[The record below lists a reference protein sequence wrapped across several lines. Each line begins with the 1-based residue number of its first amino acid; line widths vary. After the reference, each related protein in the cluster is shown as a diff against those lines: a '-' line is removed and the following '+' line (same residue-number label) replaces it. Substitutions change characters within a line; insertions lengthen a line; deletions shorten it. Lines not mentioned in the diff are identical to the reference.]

1 MDKKSGRHSSISR
14 KILMGLGVVWI
25 VTVLIVFLNIS
36 ALKIINGY
44 NNDLI
49 SIIGQSGENVTSQND
64 IGSEVEYI
72 EQRATVRIEGTITFN
87 YVLLILITIFAII
100 ILFIMSKTISNPAKS
115 AKEQLEGLAQTIR
128 DGHGE
133 LGRRI
138 QIDSNDEIGDLCD
151 GINDFVGI
159 LENVI
164 GTISTVSGNVNK
176 SINAINKGI
185 ENSNE
190 NANNVSAVMEELASS
205 MEVVSNSADDA
216 AQGVNDV
223 EIAVKDM
230 ADSTKAGEQFIFQVK
245 ERAENAKVAA
255 QKKCEIIDANILK
268 QKEIMSVAINDSSKV
283 KDIESLTEDILTIAA
298 QTNLLA
304 LNASIEAARAGE
316 AGKGFAVVADEIRE
330 LADSSRETANNIQ
343 GISVNVISA
352 VDKLIQNSSD
362 LMEFIGKDVVKDFH
376 MFEQIADSYDNDA
389 DKMNEIIHNYGE
401 KAESIRCAIDT
412 MTQNVNDIA
421 STVGQCATGIESAA
435 QDTCSLV
442 NLISDIKGQS
452 DDNTSNIDM
461 LSDET
466 KRFVIK

>member
-49 SIIGQSGENVTSQND
+49 SIIGQSGENVTSQNG

-72 EQRATVRIEGTITFN
+72 EQRAAVRIEGTITFN

-304 LNASIEAARAGE
+304 LNASIEAARARE

-330 LADSSRETANNIQ
+330 LADSSRETAIT
-343 GISVNVISA
+343 SREY
-352 VDKLIQNSSD
+352 L
-362 LMEFIGKDVVKDFH
+362 LM
-376 MFEQIADSYDNDA
+376 
-389 DKMNEIIHNYGE
+389 
-401 KAESIRCAIDT
+401 
-412 MTQNVNDIA
+412 
-421 STVGQCATGIESAA
+421 
-435 QDTCSLV
+435 
-442 NLISDIKGQS
+442 
-452 DDNTSNIDM
+452 
-461 LSDET
+461 
-466 KRFVIK
+466 